1 MRHLETEET
10 EVDSVVSGV
19 SGDTEQPMM
28 IRCDTLY
35 NILFR
40 IIYVFTIPACSH
52 KKQLVTN
59 ISFFSDLIGS

>member
-28 IRCDTLY
+28 IRCDILY
-35 NILFR
+35 DTLFR
-40 IIYVFTIPACSH
+40 IIYVFTIQAI
-52 KKQLVTN
+52 T
-59 ISFFSDLIGS
+59 DD

>member
-28 IRCDTLY
+28 IRCDIFY
-35 NILFR
+35 F
-40 IIYVFTIPACSH
+40 
-52 KKQLVTN
+52 
-59 ISFFSDLIGS
+59 G

>member
-28 IRCDTLY
+28 IRCGYT
-35 NILFR
+35 LFR
-40 IIYVFTIPACSH
+40 IIYVSTIPAYSQ
-52 KKQLVTN
+52 KQQ
-59 ISFFSDLIGS
+59 LIGD

>member
-28 IRCDTLY
+28 IRCDILY

-40 IIYVFTIPACSH
+40 IIYASNHPSLLTQAI
-52 KKQLVTN
+52 LTG
-59 ISFFSDLIGS
+59 D

>member
-28 IRCDTLY
+28 IRCDILY
-35 NILFR
+35 DILFR
-40 IIYVFTIPACSH
+40 INVSVSTIPDCSH
-52 KKQLVTN
+52 KQQLMTN
-59 ISFFSDLIGS
+59 ISSQI

>member
-28 IRCDTLY
+28 IRCDILY
-35 NILFR
+35 DILFR
-40 IIYVFTIPACSH
+40 INVSVSTIPAACSH
-52 KKQLVTN
+52 KQQLVT
-59 ISFFSDLIGS
+59 I